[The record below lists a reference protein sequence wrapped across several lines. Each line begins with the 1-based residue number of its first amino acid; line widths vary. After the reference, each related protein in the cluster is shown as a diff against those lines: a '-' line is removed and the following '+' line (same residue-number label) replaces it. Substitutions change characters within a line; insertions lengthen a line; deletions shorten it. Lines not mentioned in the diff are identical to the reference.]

1 MLGRRGPAG
10 LDLGGGHRE
19 GLALGQVLRLGP
31 CLGVLCLRVHLPARR
46 QDLFPFGGVGDSAAH
61 RRDAGLRRAAGWAD
75 GPQQTQGNQPQ
86 HLPLPNGQ
94 GLQVH
99 FPRAGCG
106 DDGVVVAD
114 LGAVA
119 DRTGQRY
126 LRRVHAAEGGGHS
139 GQRRNH
145 GLHIVRQIP
154 AVCPGVGAELLFIEG
169 LQVVQRLLGGVAQ
182 RPVGLPLEGGQV
194 IEGGGLLR
202 FLPPRHRLNYG
213 GGALAPG
220 SGLLGL
226 LLAGRPL
233 SGEGDAAAVQLH
245 RVEGLRL
252 ESGDLRLPLDNEGQG
267 G

>member
-1 MLGRRGPAG
+1 MRRGYRPEQAQ
-10 LDLGGGHRE
+10 GG
-19 GLALGQVLRLGP
+19 
-31 CLGVLCLRVHLPARR
+31 
-46 QDLFPFGGVGDSAAH
+46 
-61 RRDAGLRRAAGWAD
+61 
-75 GPQQTQGNQPQ
+75 QPQ

-94 GLQVH
+94 GLQVRLA
-99 FPRAGCG
+99 RAGRG

-119 DRTGQRY
+119 DRTGQHR
-126 LRRVHAAEGGGHS
+126 LRRVHAAEGGGRS
-139 GQRRNH
+139 GQCRDPS
-145 GLHIVRQIP
+145 LHVVRQIP

-182 RPVGLPLEGGQV
+182 RSVGLPLEGGQV

-202 FLPPRHRLNYG
+202 FLPPLHRLDHG

-220 SGLLGL
+220 GGLLGL

-233 SGEGDAAAVQLH
+233 PGEGEAAAIQLH
-245 RVEGLRL
+245 CVEGLRL